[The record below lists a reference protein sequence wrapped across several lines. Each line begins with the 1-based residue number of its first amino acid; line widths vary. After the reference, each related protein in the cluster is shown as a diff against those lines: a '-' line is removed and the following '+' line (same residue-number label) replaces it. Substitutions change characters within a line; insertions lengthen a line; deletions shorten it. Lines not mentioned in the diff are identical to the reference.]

1 MMTILNQKPSAIDD
15 LVEANIKC
23 VLAGRR
29 LEFFGADPG
38 TRERLLL
45 GQPGAWGTGMIPKA
59 AILKDGIKRDSWRS
73 RCRGD
78 GVGVAMVLR
87 FSNTTP
93 PS

>member
-1 MMTILNQKPSAIDD
+1 M
-15 LVEANIKC
+15 EANIKR
-23 VLAGRR
+23 VLAGRH

-59 AILKDGIKRDSWRS
+59 AILKDGIKRDSWRP
-73 RCRGD
+73 RCGGD
-78 GVGVAMVLR
+78 GAGGAVC
-87 FSNTTP
+87 FYFPNPTP